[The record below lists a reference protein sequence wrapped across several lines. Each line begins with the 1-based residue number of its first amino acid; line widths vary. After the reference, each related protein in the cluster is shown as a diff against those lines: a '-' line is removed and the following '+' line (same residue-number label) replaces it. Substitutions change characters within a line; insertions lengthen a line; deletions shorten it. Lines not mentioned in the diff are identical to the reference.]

1 MDTKLLQSVLLF
13 VIAAAALL
21 NAFGTYRIAMN
32 MAEIGNST
40 QQITLSGPIT
50 IDGAVGIRDTVKVD
64 APMMAAP
71 AMAPLT
77 APQ

>member
-1 MDTKLLQSVLLF
+1 MDTKLLQSALLF

-21 NAFGTYRIAMN
+21 NAFGTYRIAMTL
-32 MAEIGNST
+32 AEVGNSS
-40 QQITLSGPIT
+40 QEVHISGPIT
-50 IDGAVGIRDTVKVD
+50 IDGAVGVRDTVKVD

-71 AMAPLT
+71 IAPVA

>member
-1 MDTKLLQSVLLF
+1 MDTKLLQSALLF

-32 MAEIGNST
+32 LAEAGNST
-40 QQITLSGPIT
+40 QSITLTGPVT
-50 IDGAVGIRDTVKVD
+50 IDGTVGVRDTVKVD
-64 APMMAAP
+64 APMAAP

-77 APQ
+77 PQ

>member
-1 MDTKLLQSVLLF
+1 MDTKLLQSALLF

-32 MAEIGNST
+32 LAEAGNST
-40 QQITLSGPIT
+40 QSIILAAPVT
-50 IDGAVGIRDTVKVD
+50 IDGTVGVRDTVKVD
-64 APMMAAP
+64 GGAP

-77 APQ
+77 PP

>member
-1 MDTKLLQSVLLF
+1 MDTKLLQSALLF

-32 MAEIGNST
+32 LAEAGNAT
-40 QQITLSGPIT
+40 QSITLTGPVT
-50 IDGAVGIRDTVKVD
+50 IDGTVGVRDTVKVD
-64 APMMAAP
+64 APMAAT

-77 APQ
+77 PQ